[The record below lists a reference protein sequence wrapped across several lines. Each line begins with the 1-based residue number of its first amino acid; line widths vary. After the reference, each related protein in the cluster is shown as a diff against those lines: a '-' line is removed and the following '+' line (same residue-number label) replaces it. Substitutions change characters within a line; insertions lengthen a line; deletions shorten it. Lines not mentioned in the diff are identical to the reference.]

1 MSGLVDA
8 ADPIA
13 LSLNIMRRLP
23 PNRIEQNLSGLLNLC
38 PKMTDELLQRV
49 DQPLETSTGAGRP
62 FILSDY
68 NRDGDSYRSPW
79 TNEYAPH
86 IEDGFKP
93 SQKLRALEVQANE
106 IFDSYRELY
115 YEGGI
120 SSAYLWDLEEQ
131 EGGFAGCFLIKKD
144 VTEDKYV
151 KKGSWNSIHV
161 VEASPPSNGKSTYK
175 LTTTIMVN
183 MDTTGRECGATN
195 LAGSMTRQT
204 EQTTVVNDTTSPH
217 LTNIGKMIEDME
229 IEMRSNMHGLYLLKT
244 SQVVN
249 NVRTA
254 YMGPKQGTDHTKI
267 LSESVAKHGAQR
279 KIDSDRK

>member
-49 DQPLETSTGAGRP
+49 DQPLETSTGTGRP

-79 TNEYAPH
+79 TNEYAPQ

-279 KIDSDRK
+279 KIDSES

>member
-279 KIDSDRK
+279 KIDSES

>member
-1 MSGLVDA
+1 M
-8 ADPIA
+8 
-13 LSLNIMRRLP
+13 
-23 PNRIEQNLSGLLNLC
+23 
-38 PKMTDELLQRV
+38 
-49 DQPLETSTGAGRP
+49 
-62 FILSDY
+62 
-68 NRDGDSYRSPW
+68 
-79 TNEYAPH
+79 
-86 IEDGFKP
+86 
-93 SQKLRALEVQANE
+93 
-106 IFDSYRELY
+106 
-115 YEGGI
+115 
-120 SSAYLWDLEEQ
+120 EEQ

-279 KIDSDRK
+279 KIDSES